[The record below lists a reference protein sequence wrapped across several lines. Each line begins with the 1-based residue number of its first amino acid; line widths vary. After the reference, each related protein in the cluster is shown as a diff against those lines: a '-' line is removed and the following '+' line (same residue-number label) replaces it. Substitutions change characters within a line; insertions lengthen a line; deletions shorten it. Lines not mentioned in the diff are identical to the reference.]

1 MQALYWIWQSVLNW
15 KYSLR
20 YAPIHCITHISEQ
33 QTVRAGQLLWLRW
46 EYGGLLTVIEEF
58 ALWWDRTTVQLA
70 VQNAPVRTLV
80 HNVAPC
86 TSLIGRAA
94 MTTKSSNN
102 IVSYEFLSTRR
113 TCDYIQLNAY
123 YCLVVG
129 LGLGLGLWLGLDLVS
144 GWSMVM
150 HT

>member
-1 MQALYWIWQSVLNW
+1 
-15 KYSLR
+15 
-20 YAPIHCITHISEQ
+20 
-33 QTVRAGQLLWLRW
+33 
-46 EYGGLLTVIEEF
+46 
-58 ALWWDRTTVQLA
+58 
-70 VQNAPVRTLV
+70 
-80 HNVAPC
+80 
-86 TSLIGRAA
+86 